1 MDALQDL
8 EQIKEEEQAAQKE
21 MKEKSVTIRKLGSEK
36 QEKIS
41 LEKAMNK
48 IKLLNKLP
56 I

>member
-1 MDALQDL
+1 MILVPL
-8 EQIKEEEQAAQKE
+8 LFICGEKE